1 MFGEPFSV
9 QEEVLY
15 ETGEYMGVDP
25 QQMTLLF
32 QIDSDHKNC
41 NMVWGELGMLYF
53 CINNEDLKNQRFE
66 NTCCVLQ
73 TC

>member
-1 MFGEPFSV
+1 
-9 QEEVLY
+9 
-15 ETGEYMGVDP
+15 
-25 QQMTLLF
+25 MTLLF

-53 CINNEDLKNQRFE
+53 CISNEDLKNQRFE
-66 NTCCVLQ
+66 NTCVLQ

>member
-25 QQMTLLF
+25 RQMTLLF
-32 QIDSDHKNC
+32 QIDSDHKI
-41 NMVWGELGMLYF
+41 VIWFGE
-53 CINNEDLKNQRFE
+53 N
-66 NTCCVLQ
+66 
-73 TC
+73 